1 MLEGLE
7 KIARIVW
14 VTSGIWGPGLL
25 IVILYT
31 LPKIW
36 PRSDVYFEKAFLTLQ
51 EVDDVTD
58 AILAEYPNLEWINT
72 VDDLINKVLD
82 ILKKRYNLKE
92 DEIEK
97 AEKRIKSKIKNK
109 EKLKV
114 ANFREETLELL
125 KKQNKTIVFASH
137 SLSDIKEFCDKTIW
151 LEDGKLKE
159 FGPTKQVIHK
169 YTHAE

>member
-97 AEKRIKSKIKNK
+97 AEKRIKSKIKNDEGISIEWENGIGKINFKK
-109 EKLKV
+109 E
-114 ANFREETLELL
+114 
-125 KKQNKTIVFASH
+125 I
-137 SLSDIKEFCDKTIW
+137 
-151 LEDGKLKE
+151 
-159 FGPTKQVIHK
+159 
-169 YTHAE
+169 

>member
-82 ILKKRYNLKE
+82 ILKKRYDLKE
-92 DEIEK
+92 NDIEK
-97 AEKRIKSKIKNK
+97 AEKRIKSKLKNDEGVSIKWENGVGK
-109 EKLKV
+109 I
-114 ANFREETLELL
+114 NF
-125 KKQNKTIVFASH
+125 K
-137 SLSDIKEFCDKTIW
+137 KEF
-151 LEDGKLKE
+151 
-159 FGPTKQVIHK
+159 
-169 YTHAE
+169 

>member
-25 IVILYT
+25 IAILYT

-92 DEIEK
+92 DEIER
-97 AEKRIKSKIKNK
+97 AEKRIKSKLKNDEWVSIKWENGVGK
-109 EKLKV
+109 I
-114 ANFREETLELL
+114 NF
-125 KKQNKTIVFASH
+125 K
-137 SLSDIKEFCDKTIW
+137 KEF
-151 LEDGKLKE
+151 
-159 FGPTKQVIHK
+159 
-169 YTHAE
+169 